1 MLAKLPELLVIF
13 LYKNLK
19 KYRRSS
25 HAKIY
30 LLSFFAPY
38 VEWLILD
45 YFWFLRIVNG
55 KIYIEIISGY
65 ATLEY

>member
-38 VEWLILD
+38 VE
-45 YFWFLRIVNG
+45 
-55 KIYIEIISGY
+55 
-65 ATLEY
+65 